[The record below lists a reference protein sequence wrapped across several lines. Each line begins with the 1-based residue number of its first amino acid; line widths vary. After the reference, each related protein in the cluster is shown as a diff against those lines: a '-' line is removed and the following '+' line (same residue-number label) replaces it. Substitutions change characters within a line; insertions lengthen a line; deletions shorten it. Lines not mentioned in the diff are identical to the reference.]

1 MRLFA
6 DITSKTSAQRYHRFE
21 RKSYARYY
29 FSLTRTNGIGLP
41 RHLKHSYFFP
51 AE

>member
-21 RKSYARYY
+21 RKSYERYF
-29 FSLTRTNGIGLP
+29 FSLTRTDGIGSP
-41 RHLKHSYFFP
+41 QHPKHSYFFP